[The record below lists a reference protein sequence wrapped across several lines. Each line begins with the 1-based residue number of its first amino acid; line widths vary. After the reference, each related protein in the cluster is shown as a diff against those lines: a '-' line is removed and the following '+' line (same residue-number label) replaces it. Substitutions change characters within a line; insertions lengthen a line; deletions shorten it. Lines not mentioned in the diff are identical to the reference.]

1 MVDIITPR
9 NRRRNEFYTDV
20 RKDLFPNLVNAD
32 VSRRIDEESVK
43 ESVKNLVL
51 TETGER
57 LFQPNVGCDLKRLL
71 FENFT
76 PQTKLSMESSIRT
89 TIEQYE
95 PRCQLLSVDAIP
107 SENEN
112 SVYITI
118 IFSIINIQEPVELV
132 LTLERT
138 R

>member
-9 NRRRNEFYTDV
+9 NRRRDEFYTDV

-43 ESVKNLVL
+43 ESVKNLIL

-57 LFQPNVGCDLKRLL
+57 LFQPNVGCDIKRML

-95 PRCQLLSVDAIP
+95 PRCQLLSVNARTT
-107 SENEN
+107 ENEN
-112 SVYITI
+112 AVLITI

>member
-95 PRCQLLSVDAIP
+95 PRCQLLSVDARP

>member
-9 NRRRNEFYTDV
+9 NRRRNEFYADV

-57 LFQPNVGCDLKRLL
+57 LFQPNVGCDIKRML

-76 PQTKLSMESSIRT
+76 TQTKLSMESSIRT

-95 PRCQLLSVDAIP
+95 PRCQLLSVDARTTE
-107 SENEN
+107 SENAV
-112 SVYITI
+112 SITI
-118 IFSIINIQEPVELV
+118 IFNIINIQEPVELV

>member
-9 NRRRNEFYTDV
+9 NRRRDEFYTDV

-43 ESVKNLVL
+43 ESVKNLIL

-57 LFQPNVGCDLKRLL
+57 LFQPNVGCDIKRML

-95 PRCQLLSVDAIP
+95 PRCQLLSVDARTT
-107 SENEN
+107 ENEN
-112 SVYITI
+112 AVLITI

>member
-95 PRCQLLSVDAIP
+95 PRCQLLSVNARP

-112 SVYITI
+112 TISITI